1 VKITAS
7 SETDWQA
14 APAARFIGGAGA
26 RLRMFDIPA
35 EQTALTAM
43 TVQLTDG
50 ARTAWHSHPC
60 GQILI
65 AVSGLGE
72 VQASGSQVVT
82 LRPGDSIWA
91 EPGERHWHGAAA
103 GHDFV
108 YTSIQP
114 TDPVTG
120 SFADWEE

>member
-1 VKITAS
+1 
-7 SETDWQA
+7 
-14 APAARFIGGAGA
+14 
-26 RLRMFDIPA
+26 MFDIPA
-35 EQTALTAM
+35 EQTPLTAM
-43 TVQLTDG
+43 TVEVADG

-72 VQASGSQVVT
+72 VQASGGPIVT
-82 LRPGDSIWA
+82 LRPGDAIWA

-103 GHDFV
+103 GQDFV

-114 TDPVTG
+114 ADPVTG
-120 SFADWEE
+120 SFADWED